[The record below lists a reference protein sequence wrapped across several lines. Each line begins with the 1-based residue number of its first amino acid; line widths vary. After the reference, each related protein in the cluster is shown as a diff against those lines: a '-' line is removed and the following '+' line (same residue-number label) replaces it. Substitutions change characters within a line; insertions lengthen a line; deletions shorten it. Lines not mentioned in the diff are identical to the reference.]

1 MELHFK
7 KATSVFA
14 QTLPFVLLRI
24 GVGLLFGLFTV
35 VYFGGVL
42 YAGYLLFQT
51 RSLSGVVGIIG
62 LLLATL
68 LFVYIWKLL
77 NRYVLY
83 LAKAGHIAVIVE
95 ILDTDEVPDNQ
106 IRHGIGTVKD
116 NFAEA
121 SALFGVDQLV
131 KAIVKQF
138 NNKVMSVSRW
148 FSFAPPLQKL
158 IWLLGKGVAL
168 AATYIDEAILAHVF
182 RHSEQGQWSAA
193 KDGVTLYAKNWKSVL
208 GSTMVIVFGLYGT
221 AFLLLL
227 ALSPLASVFSGLS
240 TAIELIGWV
249 VVAGIFGP
257 IYVGFLRPWIK
268 TVVITTF
275 LIESADDTPDS
286 ETADTLSEY
295 SSKFG
300 ELLEKA
306 EAEAKDSASGT
317 GGSGTPSQS
326 GATTDD

>member
-1 MELHFK
+1 M
-7 KATSVFA
+7 
-14 QTLPFVLLRI
+14 LLRI
-24 GVGLLFGLFTV
+24 GIGLLFGVFTV

-42 YAGYLLFQT
+42 YAGYRLFQT
-51 RSLSGVVGIIG
+51 QSISGVIGIVG

-95 ILDTDEVPDNQ
+95 IIETGEVPENQ
-106 IRHGIGTVKD
+106 IRHGVTTVKD

-121 SALFGVDQLV
+121 STLFGVDQLV
-131 KAIVKQF
+131 KGIVRQF
-138 NNKVMSVSRW
+138 NNAVLSVSRW
-148 FSFAPPLQKL
+148 LSFAPQLQKL
-158 IWLLGKGVAL
+158 VWLLGKGVAL

-182 RHSEQGQWSAA
+182 RHPEQGRWTAA
-193 KDGVTLYAKNWKSVL
+193 RDGLTLYAKNWKSVL
-208 GSTMVIVFGLYGT
+208 GSTLAIVFALYGT

-240 TAIELIGWV
+240 TTVEYIGWV

-257 IYVGFLRPWIK
+257 LYLGFLRPWIK

-286 ETADTLSEY
+286 ETADMLADR

-300 ELLEKA
+300 ELMQKA
-306 EAEAKDSASGT
+306 DSEATGSETDSTDSSSPSGT
-317 GGSGTPSQS
+317 
-326 GATTDD
+326 AAD